1 MVGTTFGNADFQ
13 SAIRR
18 NVLQGEC
25 FKAFPTCFSHCNSEL
40 MFAKLRRS
48 EAAMDVIMTGGRGCR
63 HGLRVQVEVYPEGLV
78 AVWVMLA
85 VCAERRQASLSS

>member
-1 MVGTTFGNADFQ
+1 MDRVVNTTFGNSDFQ

-25 FKAFPTCFSHCNSEL
+25 FKAFPTCFSHANSAL

-63 HGLRVQVEVYPEGLV
+63 HGLRVKVEVYPEGML

-85 VCAERRQASLSS
+85 VCAER